1 MRQPELPAGSGMLD
15 PGQVSDTR
23 ASLLGFLLY
32 GTPQFIERLLQAF
45 GADESV
51 GSAAALAELLPGPH
65 PVLRC
70 LASVDAGGPCCTPST
85 CVGRHTQMLHGY
97 RPSRVIDMCA
107 RAVPVVSCLH

>member
-1 MRQPELPAGSGMLD
+1 MLD

-32 GTPQFIERLLQAF
+32 GTPQFLERLLQAF

-70 LASVDAGGPCCTPST
+70 LASVDAGGTYAPHRPVSGDTHKCSLATDLHVSPT
-85 CVGRHTQMLHGY
+85 CALNK
-97 RPSRVIDMCA
+97 
-107 RAVPVVSCLH
+107 CL